1 MKAYWYIAIF
11 VLVVACKPQNKPT
24 SSEILQLDSV
34 FTTADFRMYG
44 DYYESGH
51 QVYAI
56 DLLSE
61 GLAYDSTWHISGTGC
76 NLFLSDIFA
85 AKDST
90 TRLPAGTYTMDSVA
104 NEMNFL
110 RGMYFDGDVTGTYLL
125 TIEEDKIQRIM
136 LFIGGTMTIDYVDD
150 HVALDFNLYLADSTR
165 YHARYVG
172 PAMYR

>member
-11 VLVVACKPQNKPT
+11 VLAVACKPQNKPT

-34 FTTADFRMYG
+34 FTTTDLRMIK
-44 DYYESGH
+44 YYYKNRQ
-51 QVYAI
+51 QVKEK
-56 DLLSE
+56 DQLSE
-61 GLAYDSTWHISGTGC
+61 KIANDYTSHISGTGC
-76 NLFLSDIFA
+76 NLFLSDIFT

-90 TRLPAGTYTMDSVA
+90 SRLPAGTYTMDSVA
-104 NEMNFL
+104 NEMSFL

>member
-11 VLVVACKPQNKPT
+11 ILAVACKPQNKPI

-61 GLAYDSTWHISGTGC
+61 GLAYDSTWHI
-76 NLFLSDIFA
+76 
-85 AKDST
+85 
-90 TRLPAGTYTMDSVA
+90 
-104 NEMNFL
+104 
-110 RGMYFDGDVTGTYLL
+110 
-125 TIEEDKIQRIM
+125 
-136 LFIGGTMTIDYVDD
+136 
-150 HVALDFNLYLADSTR
+150 
-165 YHARYVG
+165 
-172 PAMYR
+172 